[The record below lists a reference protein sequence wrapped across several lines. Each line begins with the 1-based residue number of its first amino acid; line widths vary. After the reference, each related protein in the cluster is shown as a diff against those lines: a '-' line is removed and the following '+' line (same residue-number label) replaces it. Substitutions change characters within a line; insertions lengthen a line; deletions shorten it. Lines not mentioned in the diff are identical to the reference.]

1 MHQLCIVTSL
11 HLLLPVIQTFFF
23 GAEIYNPQKKKSAK
37 IKCLLFRPKPQKF
50 HTAEIT
56 AYTVVCVTLA
66 TMAKGSTGL
75 AIYTSWTVEQIG
87 RDIFPLMTITLIV
100 NY

>member
-1 MHQLCIVTSL
+1 VFIFSIVNIASL
-11 HLLLPVIQTFFF
+11 VASCNTNKKNF

-56 AYTVVCVTLA
+56 DYTVLGVILVSNLV
-66 TMAKGSTGL
+66 MKEGYL
-75 AIYTSWTVEQIG
+75 
-87 RDIFPLMTITLIV
+87 LL
-100 NY
+100 